1 VLLFGLLYG
10 VFVMLAKMELSRSL
24 WLVSFGGSALLVPSL
39 RRLARKVMTRLGW
52 WKQPTIIIGSGE
64 HAVACYHALASE
76 SQLGFRVRAFLQ
88 SDRLPPPDELL
99 PDHLPLLSWPHDQ
112 IEELVQML
120 RGFHLVVALDPEARA
135 QHEDW
140 LEPLSQRF
148 LDMHI
153 VPTLA
158 TLPLVSME
166 PQHFFSHDVLLLRA
180 RNNLLDKRAQRFKR
194 MLDIAGSLALIVATA
209 PLVLLISLLIR
220 LEGGPAI
227 FGQTRVGRNGETFT
241 CFKFRTMRVDAEEYL
256 QTVLASDPEA
266 AAEYRQFHKL
276 KDDPRVT
283 KIGALLRK
291 TSLDELPQIYNVFQ
305 GHMSLVGPRPRLPQE
320 PSDFY
325 YEAVRPGITGLW
337 QVSGRNQLTFKQR
350 IALDLWYVRN
360 WNVWYDVA
368 ILFKTIRVV
377 LLREGAF

>member
-1 VLLFGLLYG
+1 
-10 VFVMLAKMELSRSL
+10 M
-24 WLVSFGGSALLVPSL
+24 
-39 RRLARKVMTRLGW
+39 
-52 WKQPTIIIGSGE
+52 
-64 HAVACYHALASE
+64 
-76 SQLGFRVRAFLQ
+76 
-88 SDRLPPPDELL
+88 PDC
-99 PDHLPLLSWPHDQ
+99 LPLLSWPHDQ
-112 IEELVQML
+112 IEELVQTL
-120 RGFHLVVALDPEARA
+120 RGYHLVVALDPEART

-140 LEPLSQRF
+140 LEPLSQHF

-194 MLDIAGSLALIVATA
+194 MLDIVGSLALIIATA

-241 CFKFRTMRVDAEEYL
+241 CYKFRTMRVDAEEYL
-256 QTVLASDPEA
+256 QTVLARDPEA

-276 KDDPRVT
+276 RDDPRVT
-283 KIGALLRK
+283 RIGALLRK
-291 TSLDELPQIYNVFQ
+291 TSLDELPQIYNVIQ